1 MQDASEGFM
10 VGVFGEKVLL
20 SQANGPDV
28 PLIVRGTEL
37 YGTYETPDGFPVVYD
52 DSLGLFCYARVVAG
66 EFQSTS
72 VPSTASPPPDV
83 ERHATESDEV
93 RARKID
99 QRTRQL
105 AQRAP
110 AHHKEGGKEP

>member
-1 MQDASEGFM
+1 M
-10 VGVFGEKVLL
+10 VGVFGEKVTL

-28 PLIVRGTEL
+28 SLIVRGTEL
-37 YGTYETPDGFPVVYD
+37 YGTYEI
-52 DSLGLFCYARVVAG
+52 
-66 EFQSTS
+66 
-72 VPSTASPPPDV
+72 PSTTNPPPDV

-93 RARKID
+93 RVRKID

-110 AHHKEGGKEP
+110 AQPKEGGKT

>member
-1 MQDASEGFM
+1 MQRAGEGLM
-10 VGVFGEKVLL
+10 VGVFGEKVML

-28 PLIVRGTEL
+28 SLIVRGTEL
-37 YGTYETPDGFPVVYD
+37 YGTYQTTDGFPVIYD
-52 DSLGLFCYARVVAG
+52 DSLGLFCYARIVAG
-66 EFQSTS
+66 EFQSTG
-72 VPSTASPPPDV
+72 VPSTSSPPPDV

-93 RARKID
+93 RVRKID

-110 AHHKEGGKEP
+110 VQPKEGGKT